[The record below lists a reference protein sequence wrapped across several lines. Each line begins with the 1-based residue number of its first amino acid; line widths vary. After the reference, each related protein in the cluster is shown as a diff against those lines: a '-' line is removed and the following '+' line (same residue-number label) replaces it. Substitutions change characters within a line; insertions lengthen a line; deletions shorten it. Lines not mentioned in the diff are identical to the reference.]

1 MHALLASELLDIWE
15 QGLAQP
21 SGRRALTLLA
31 AACPDTPPDAL
42 ARLSIGQRDGRLL
55 RLREWTFGPQLVGL
69 ATCPGCSERLEL
81 SFSVSDIRMD
91 PETEPAETL
100 SLKNADYE
108 VHFRVPNS
116 LDMEFIA
123 ASKDLTTTRHIL
135 LDRCILSAQITGKE
149 KAIDQLPADVVDAVV
164 EEMTKADPQAD
175 VQLALSCSSCGHQW
189 QAIFDVMSFF
199 WSEIN
204 VWAHRILREVHI
216 LASAYGWTE
225 THILALSPGRRRSYM
240 QMVSG

>member
-1 MHALLASELLDIWE
+1 MYALLASELLDIWE

-81 SFSVSDIRMD
+81 TFNVSDIRMD
-91 PETEPAETL
+91 PETEAAETL
-100 SLKNADYE
+100 SLNDAGYE

-135 LDRCILSAQITGKE
+135 LDRCILSAQISGKE

-164 EEMTKADPQAD
+164 EEMAKADPQAD

-189 QAIFDVMSFF
+189 QAIFDIVSFF

-204 VWAHRILREVHI
+204 VWAHRILREVHV

-225 THILALSPGRRRSYM
+225 IHILALSPGRRRSYM
-240 QMVSG
+240 EMVSR

>member
-1 MHALLASELLDIWE
+1 MRALLASELLDVWE

-21 SGRRALTLLA
+21 PAWRALKLLA
-31 AACPDTPPDAL
+31 AACPDTPPDGL

-81 SFSVSDIRMD
+81 TFNASDIRMD

-100 SLKNADYE
+100 SQSVAGYE
-108 VHFRVPNS
+108 VRFRLPNS
-116 LDMEFIA
+116 LDLSAIPDNEDVTSI
-123 ASKDLTTTRHIL
+123 RRVL
-135 LDRCILSAQITGKE
+135 LDRCLLSARKNDE
-149 KAIDQLPADVVDAVV
+149 EEAVDQLPAHVIDAVV
-164 EEMTKADPQAD
+164 EQMAKADPQAD
-175 VQLALSCSSCGHQW
+175 MQLALSCSSCGLQW
-189 QAIFDVMSFF
+189 QATFDIVSFF

-204 VWAHRILREVHI
+204 TWANRILREVHI
-216 LASAYGWTE
+216 LASAYGWRE
-225 THILALSPGRRRSYM
+225 ADILAMSLWRREFYL